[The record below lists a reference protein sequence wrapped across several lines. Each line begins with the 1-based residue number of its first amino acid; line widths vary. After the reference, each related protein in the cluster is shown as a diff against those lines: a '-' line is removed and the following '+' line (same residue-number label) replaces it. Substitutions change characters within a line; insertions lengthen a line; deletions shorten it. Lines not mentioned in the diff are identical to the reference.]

1 MSWLALL
8 AKLTLHADKID
19 DIVEAIDAVRNAD
32 SSATY
37 WAAIKR
43 LGDLLQPIV
52 ETVTGFEV
60 VDEESAV
67 EAMKLGDGKLIGR
80 IGDFVNSPLGQLLL
94 NLLLKQV
101 AG

>member
-8 AKLTLHADKID
+8 AKLSLHADKID
-19 DIVEAIDAVRNAD
+19 DLVEAIDAVRSAD

-43 LGDLLQPIV
+43 LGDLLQPVV

-60 VDEESAV
+60 TSEEAAV
-67 EAMKLGDGKLIGR
+67 EAMKIGDGKLIRR
-80 IGDFVNSPLGQLLL
+80 IGEFIESPLGQLLL